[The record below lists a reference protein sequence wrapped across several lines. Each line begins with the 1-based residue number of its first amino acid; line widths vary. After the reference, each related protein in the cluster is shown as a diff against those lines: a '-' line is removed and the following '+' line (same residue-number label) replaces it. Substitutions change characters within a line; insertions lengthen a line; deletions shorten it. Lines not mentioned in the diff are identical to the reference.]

1 MSDANARGTITVALP
16 EGVLAVRA
24 GPGANCSS
32 IGSVIDMLFATAVLA
47 GVAYAGVVASLGD
60 RKVVQVGRREED
72 DHEAGDE
79 NAPPTGDGGP
89 R

>member
-1 MSDANARGTITVALP
+1 VTDVDERP

-32 IGSVIDMLFATAVLA
+32 IGSVVDMLFAAGVVA
-47 GVAYAGVVASLGD
+47 GVAYAAIAVALGD
-60 RKVVQVGRREED
+60 RPTRAHDDD
-72 DHEAGDE
+72 DHDREDEAK
-79 NAPPTGDGGP
+79 